1 MKVYKKR
8 NSCRL
13 CESKKVF
20 KFLDLPTTPPGEQLK
35 KKLYQKHYNVPID
48 LFFCSECFHVQL
60 LNIPS
65 NKLMWNNE
73 YTFMPGYNPDII
85 NHFNNTVLYLKN
97 KLNLKIKKAFEIGS
111 NDGLFLSLLKKQFSS
126 DILGADPSLLPRKF
140 AKKKGIKTLN
150 IFFNYKNSKSI
161 KKKYGKFDLV
171 VANNVFA
178 HCDNLSDMLKG
189 IDNILDNNGYFI
201 FEASNLLDVLKKKL
215 IGTIIHE
222 HLSVHSITSLVPF
235 FKKHNLELVDV
246 LHNQKI
252 QGGVI
257 IGIVKKKDKK
267 NIISKNV
274 KKQLKNEIKFG
285 LKSKT
290 KLKKY
295 AYEFKIFFE
304 KFQKK
309 ISKLNIKKN
318 IFCIGAARSLP
329 MIIKIL
335 DIEHNVKNVLDN
347 NKFKFN
353 KYLPSRYSIK
363 IESQNKHKYSKNK
376 IYLITAWVHTDRV
389 LNMLKKKFSNP
400 SENLKIITIFPK
412 FKIFH
417 LK

>member
-1 MKVYKKR
+1 MQIYKKR
-8 NSCRL
+8 NNCRL
-13 CESKKVF
+13 CGSKEVF
-20 KFLDLPTTPPGEQLK
+20 KFLDLPTAPPGEQLK
-35 KKLYQKHYNVPID
+35 KNIHQKHYDVPID
-48 LFFCSECFHVQL
+48 LFFCSKCFHVQL
-60 LNIPS
+60 LTIPS

-85 NHFNNTVLYLKN
+85 NHFSNTVLYLKN

-111 NDGLFLSLLKKQFSS
+111 NDGLFLSLLKKNFSS
-126 DILGADPSLLPRKF
+126 NVLGADPSLLPRQF
-140 AKKKGIKTLN
+140 AQKKGIKTLN
-150 IFFNYKNSKSI
+150 MFFDYKNSKTI
-161 KKKYGKFDLV
+161 KNKYGKFDLV

-178 HCDNLSDMLKG
+178 HCDKLSDMLKG
-189 IDNILDNNGYFI
+189 IENILDNDGYFI

-235 FKKHNLELVDV
+235 FKKHNLELIDV

-257 IGIVKKKDKK
+257 VGIVKKINKK
-267 NIISKNV
+267 NIVSDNV
-274 KKQLKNEIKFG
+274 KKQLQNEIKFG
-285 LKSKT
+285 LRSKT

-295 AYEFKIFFE
+295 ANEFKIFF
-304 KFQKK
+304 KNFQKK
-309 ISKLNIKKN
+309 ITRKNIKKN

-329 MIIKIL
+329 IIIKIL
-335 DIEHNVKNVLDN
+335 DIEHNVKSVLDN

-363 IESQNKHKYSKNK
+363 IESQNKHKYSKEK
-376 IYLITAWVHTDRV
+376 IYLVTAWVHTERV
-389 LNMLKKKFSNP
+389 LRMLKKQVSKTG
-400 SENLKIITIFPK
+400 ENLKIITIFPK
-412 FKIFH
+412 FKILH